1 METGSYRLSTELV
14 GDAGSVMRTA
24 PTQDR
29 ARSSMFVAL
38 QSLAAV
44 HAGLEMS
51 VFKSQD
57 LGVTQRAPE
66 RESIWEGPGAFSP
79 ALKSGPWHIGIP
91 GPQLVTTDH
100 LGAVTGVWYRKTRT
114 FHNYNLLLQM

>member
-1 METGSYRLSTELV
+1 
-14 GDAGSVMRTA
+14 MRTA

-44 HAGLEMS
+44 QAGLEMS

-57 LGVTQRAPE
+57 LGVTQTAPSERAFG
-66 RESIWEGPGAFSP
+66 RGPGAFSP
-79 ALKSGPWHIGIP
+79 ALKSGPWHVGIP
-91 GPQLVTTDH
+91 GPQLDTTDH

-114 FHNYNLLLQM
+114 SHNYNLLLQM